1 MISFFRSLAK
11 TTIFSLVLIMFSL
24 LSANHSVSAAENV
37 TALLDVPGMTCK
49 FCPITI
55 RKALEKV
62 PGVVKVKSEFE
73 TKTATVT
80 FDPAKTSVET
90 LIKTTAN
97 AGYPST
103 LHKEKK

>member
-1 MISFFRSLAK
+1 MISFFRLTSK
-11 TTIFSLVLIMFSL
+11 TTIFSLILVLFTL
-24 LSANHSVSAAENV
+24 LSTTHIANAAENV
-37 TALLDVPGMTCK
+37 TAVLDVPGMTCK

-62 PGVVKVKSEFE
+62 PGVVEVKATFD

-80 FDPAKTSVET
+80 FDPAKTNIET
-90 LIKTTAN
+90 LIKTTTN

-103 LHKEKK
+103 LKK

>member
-1 MISFFRSLAK
+1 MSLQFKTISTTVLFLLVSLFASINVA
-11 TTIFSLVLIMFSL
+11 T
-24 LSANHSVSAAENV
+24 AAENKMA
-37 TALLDVPGMTCK
+37 TLDVPGMTCK

-62 PGVVKVKSEFE
+62 PGVTEVKSEFE

-80 FDPAKTSVET
+80 FDPQKTSIEELT
-90 LIKTTAN
+90 KATAN

-103 LHKEKK
+103 LKK

>member
-1 MISFFRSLAK
+1 MISFFRSLPK

-24 LSANHSVSAAENV
+24 LSANHSVSAAGNV
-37 TALLDVPGMTCK
+37 TVVLDVPGMTCK

-80 FDPAKTSVET
+80 FDPAKTNIET
-90 LIKTTAN
+90 LIKTTTN

-103 LHKEKK
+103 LKK

>member
-1 MISFFRSLAK
+1 MTLNLRSLSK
-11 TTIFSLVLIMFSL
+11 TNIFSLILIMFSL
-24 LSANHSVSAAENV
+24 LATNNIASAAKNV
-37 TALLDVPGMTCK
+37 TAILDIPGMTCK

-62 PGVVKVKSEFE
+62 PGVVEVKAEFK

-80 FDPAKTSVET
+80 FDPSKTNIEA
-90 LIKTTAN
+90 LIKATAN

-103 LHKEKK
+103 LKK